1 MAPSVA
7 GVLLAGG
14 LSRRMGGGDKCLR
27 LLGGQ
32 TILSHVAASAQ
43 PQVAALALNAN
54 GDPDRFRDYDLPVI
68 PDVVEGNVG
77 PLAGI
82 LTGMEWAASA
92 HPNCEWLA
100 SFPTDAPFTPGDLVA
115 RLFAAFS
122 DNSADLAC
130 VASGGR
136 DHPVIGLWPVSLRY
150 DLRKALCDE
159 GIRKVDLWTG
169 RYRLARVPYTADP
182 FDPFFNTNR
191 PDDLIAAETILAG
204 ATKETDGA
212 SG

>member
-1 MAPSVA
+1 MTPRVA

-27 LLGGQ
+27 LLGGR

-43 PQVAALALNAN
+43 RQVTALALNAN
-54 GDPDRFRDYDLPVI
+54 GDPERFRDTDLSVI
-68 PDVVEGNVG
+68 PDVIEGNVG

-92 HPNCEWLA
+92 HPDCEWLA
-100 SFPTDAPFTPGDLVA
+100 SFPTDAPFTPNDLVA
-115 RLFAAFS
+115 RLFAAVLE
-122 DNSADLAC
+122 NGADLAC

-136 DHPVIGLWPVSLRY
+136 DHPVIGLWRVSLRH

-159 GIRKVDLWTG
+159 NIRKVDLWTG
-169 RYRLARVPYTADP
+169 RYRLARVPYAAEP

-191 PDDLIAAETILAG
+191 PDDLIAAETILA
-204 ATKETDGA
+204 AITTKTDSAPG
-212 SG
+212 